1 MVLNKINKQLRA
13 NLISKLDK
21 DVVREIAQYSTG

>member
-1 MVLNKINKQLRA
+1 MVLNKINNQLRA